1 MQMTQNPRSTA
12 RVAGHPIHPMLVA
25 FPAAFLV
32 AAPICDV
39 AFWRTTNP
47 GWSIASLWL
56 LGVAVAVGLIAA
68 VAGFVDFMGDSRIR
82 SLRDAW
88 RHMIGNSIVLSLSL
102 LNWFCRYVYGNQAV
116 LPWGL
121 TISLLV
127 FLILFYTG
135 WSGWQMVY
143 RHGVGV
149 ADR

>member
-1 MQMTQNPRSTA
+1 MTQNPRSTA
-12 RVAGHPIHPMLVA
+12 QVAGHPIHPMLVA

-32 AAPICDV
+32 ATPICDIV
-39 AFWRTTNP
+39 FWRTTNP
-47 GWSIASLWL
+47 SWSIAALWL
-56 LGVAVAVGLIAA
+56 LGVAVAVGVIAA

-82 SLRDAW
+82 RLPDAW
-88 RHMIGNSIVLSLSL
+88 RHMIGNTIVLSLSL
-102 LNWFCRYVYGNQAV
+102 LNWFCRYVFGNEAV